1 MEIPTVLKEL
11 NYHAETA
18 FRNIGPIMPIKE
30 CEHKWEYVRTDDD
43 YDRETG
49 DCWGYEVYQC
59 NRCGS
64 ESSIGSLHKEEM
76 IRMHYLDELYSLGL
90 TYTQELSLQVGILR
104 RLLSKYEPLEYVDDY
119 ITKLMIEDYHKG
131 VLDD

>member
-1 MEIPTVLKEL
+1 MEIPTILKEL

-18 FRNIGPIMPIKE
+18 FRNIGPIMPIKR

-64 ESSIGSLHKEEM
+64 ESSIGCLHKENM
-76 IRMHYLDELYSLGL
+76 VRMHHEQELYSLGL
-90 TYTQELSLQVGILR
+90 TYTQELLLQVGVLR
-104 RLLSKYEPLEYVDDY
+104 RLLSKYEPLEYLDDY
-119 ITKLMIEDYHKG
+119 ITQLMVQDYRKG